1 MQSADGAL
9 HGTWDATISQPN
21 DGTSRLTVAVD
32 PTSTDNGGD
41 FSARPIASQTWDDGS
56 TQVELTSIFDAG
68 HLQGHIEL
76 RARRQGGDDEGT
88 SLQALATTWT
98 GTRIDD

>member
-1 MQSADGAL
+1 VTGFQSL
-9 HGTWDATISQPN
+9 E
-21 DGTSRLTVAVD
+21 
-32 PTSTDNGGD
+32 
-41 FSARPIASQTWDDGS
+41 SAGELRIERNPLLELFDGS
-56 TQVELTSIFDAG
+56 SIFDAG

-88 SLQALATTWT
+88 SLQALAATWT